1 MKKMGGPPTRVAIYG
16 GAFDPPTVDHM
27 RLSAQIL
34 RSDEVDEVWLTPCGP
49 RPDKR
54 MSTPTHDRWAMCH
67 VAVNSFFPPELPV
80 KVCEVDVH
88 REEAMFTY
96 DMLRKLSSDFAGTH
110 VFSFV
115 VGTDWLQPGTDLRT
129 WESEEGVTGP
139 KLVQEFDFIVLRRP
153 GYNVV
158 GDLDQFGPRFK
169 WLNVDGGYE
178 LIEGNGSSTAVRN
191 RLKSTKDVYS
201 VAGLVPSGV
210 LGYIRRQHLYTEGES
225 TELADLLTRERRG
238 SFSRSASDNSY
249 RSTSDKQLPSPNPST
264 TTTRDLAPP
273 RTNE

>member
-1 MKKMGGPPTRVAIYG
+1 MPTSKTPIRVAIYG

-27 RLSAQIL
+27 RLAAQIL
-34 RSDEVDEVWLTPCGP
+34 RSEDVDEVWLTPCGP
-49 RPDKR
+49 RPDKT

-88 REEAMFTY
+88 RESAMFTY
-96 DMLRKLSSDFAGTH
+96 DLLRKLSQDFRGTH
-110 VFSFV
+110 AFSFV

-129 WESEEGVTGP
+129 WESEEGVTGET
-139 KLVQEFDFIVLRRP
+139 LVREFDFIVLRRP
-153 GYNVV
+153 GYEVV

-191 RLKSTKDVYS
+191 RLRSTKDVYS

-210 LGYIRRQHLYTEGES
+210 LGYIHRQNLYVHD
-225 TELADLLTRERRG
+225 DLLASAVNRR
-238 SFSRSASDNSY
+238 SYSDS
-249 RSTSDKQLPSPNPST
+249 
-264 TTTRDLAPP
+264 LAPP
-273 RTNE
+273 TRRASASSSGSSTNGGEAGLRGSR